1 MYSFCV
7 EDQRGLAYH

>member
-7 EDQRGLAYH
+7 EEPKGFAYH

>member
-7 EDQRGLAYH
+7 EDQRGLA